1 MHTRYS
7 SRHLW
12 LLGITGALALAA
24 CSAADEN
31 STGEETQSLT
41 AVTVKERAGD
51 VLAARELATK
61 QLAETVEYEAAP
73 EVQTRSGNVGLPRGA
88 VTSDQPCEDDGQ
100 GTVWH
105 PPPCYRNLEQCYQ
118 GLCVMKK
125 LSGCTP

>member
-1 MHTRYS
+1 MA
-7 SRHLW
+7 
-12 LLGITGALALAA
+12 GALAIAG

-73 EVQTRSGNVGLPRGA
+73 EIQTRSGNVGLPRGA

-100 GTVWH
+100 CTVWH